1 MTEQA
6 DPLEQQNWQRRFF
19 TIWTGQAF
27 SILGSQLV
35 QFALVWYLTRETGSA
50 VVLTTATLVALLP
63 SIFLGPLAGSFVDRG
78 NRRRIMMIADSC
90 IALLTLTLAI
100 LFALDLVQIWH
111 IYVLM
116 FLRSLGGS
124 FHGPAMAAST
134 SLMVPKRHLPRIQG
148 INQMLGGGLNIIAA
162 PLGALLLELLPMQ
175 GVLAVDVVTALLAVT
190 PLFFFQVPQ
199 PPAPAA
205 GTEPTSFLQ
214 DFRAGFRY
222 VFEWKGLMI
231 ILFIA
236 TAINF
241 MLTPAGALTPL
252 LITQYFEGGVKD
264 LALFDA
270 VFSVG
275 VIAGGLV
282 LGAWG
287 GFKRQVATVLVGI
300 IGIGLFSFVVGVVPP
315 NAFLLAVASMFGV
328 GIAVPVT
335 NGSLGAI
342 FQTAVD
348 PNMQG
353 RVFTL
358 IGSFATA
365 ASPISLMLSGPLSDQ
380 FGVQTW
386 YMAGGLV
393 CVLIGAAGFFMRPV
407 MSVEKGHPRTQAAEA
422 ASAATAG

>member
-6 DPLEQQNWQRRFF
+6 DPIEQQNWQRRFF

-63 SIFLGPLAGSFVDRG
+63 SIFIGPLAGSFVDRG
-78 NRRRIMMIADSC
+78 NRRRIMMIADTS

-100 LFALDLVQIWH
+100 LFALDVVEIWH

-134 SLMVPKRHLPRIQG
+134 SLMVPKRHLARIQG

-175 GVLAVDVVTALLAVT
+175 GVLAVDVVTAMLAVL

-199 PPAPAA
+199 PEKLAA
-205 GTEPTSFLQ
+205 GAEPTSFWQ
-214 DFRAGFRY
+214 DFQAGFRY
-222 VFEWKGLMI
+222 VFQWKGLLI
-231 ILFIA
+231 ILLMA

-252 LITQYFEGGVKD
+252 LITKYFNGGVKD

-275 VIAGGLV
+275 VIVGGLV

-315 NAFLLAVASMFGV
+315 NAFLWAVASMFGV

-348 PNMQG
+348 PGMQG

-358 IGSFATA
+358 IGSVATA
-365 ASPISLMLSGPLSDQ
+365 ASPISLVLSGPLSDR
-380 FGVQTW
+380 FGVQAW

-393 CVLIGAAGFFMRPV
+393 CALIGVAGFFMRPL
-407 MSVEKGHPRTQAAEA
+407 MSVEKGHPSQQAAAPE
-422 ASAATAG
+422 AATAG

>member
-1 MTEQA
+1 MTSEVDA
-6 DPLEQQNWQRRFF
+6 LEQKNWQRRFF

-27 SILGSQLV
+27 SLLGSQLV
-35 QFALVWYLTRETGSA
+35 QFALVWYLTKQTGSA
-50 VVLTTATLVALLP
+50 TVLTTATLVALLP
-63 SIFLGPLAGSFVDRG
+63 SILIGPLAGSFVDRG
-78 NRRRIMMIADSC
+78 NRRRIMMLADTSIAVC
-90 IALLTLTLAI
+90 TLILAA
-100 LFALDLVQIWH
+100 LFAFDLVQIWH
-111 IYVLM
+111 IYALM

-134 SLMVPKRHLPRIQG
+134 SLMVPKRHLGRIQG
-148 INQMLGGGLNIIAA
+148 INQMLGGGLNVISA

-175 GVLAVDVVTALLAVT
+175 GVLAVDVVTAMLAVL

-199 PPAPAA
+199 PPKASPDAA
-205 GTEPTSFLQ
+205 PTSFWE
-214 DFRAGFRY
+214 DFRAGLRY
-222 VFEWKGLMI
+222 VFLWRGLLI
-231 ILFIA
+231 ILLMA

-252 LITQYFEGGVKD
+252 LITKYFNGGVKD

-275 VIAGGLV
+275 VIAGGLL

-300 IGIGLFSFVVGVVPP
+300 MGIGLFSFLVGVVPP
-315 NAFLLAVASMFGV
+315 TGLLWAVASMFGV
-328 GIAVPVT
+328 GLAVPIT

-342 FQTAVD
+342 FQTAVE
-348 PNMQG
+348 PGMQG

-358 IGSFATA
+358 IGSVATA
-365 ASPISLMLSGPLSDQ
+365 ASPFSLMLAGPLSDQ

-393 CVLIGAAGFFMRPV
+393 CVLIGVAGFFLPPV
-407 MSVEKGHPRTQAAEA
+407 MSVEEGHPSGKAV
-422 ASAATAG
+422 TAN

>member
-1 MTEQA
+1 M
-6 DPLEQQNWQRRFF
+6 L
-19 TIWTGQAF
+19 
-27 SILGSQLV
+27 
-35 QFALVWYLTRETGSA
+35 A
-50 VVLTTATLVALLP
+50 VV
-63 SIFLGPLAGSFVDRG
+63 
-78 NRRRIMMIADSC
+78 
-90 IALLTLTLAI
+90 
-100 LFALDLVQIWH
+100 
-111 IYVLM
+111 
-116 FLRSLGGS
+116 
-124 FHGPAMAAST
+124 
-134 SLMVPKRHLPRIQG
+134 
-148 INQMLGGGLNIIAA
+148 
-162 PLGALLLELLPMQ
+162 
-175 GVLAVDVVTALLAVT
+175 

-199 PPAPAA
+199 PPKPAA
-205 GTEPTSFLQ
+205 GAEPTSFWE

-222 VFEWKGLMI
+222 VFQWRGLLI
-231 ILFIA
+231 ILLMA

-275 VIAGGLV
+275 VIVGGLM

-300 IGIGLFSFVVGVVPP
+300 IGIGLFSFIVGVVPP
-315 NAFLLAVASMFGV
+315 SAFLLAVASMFGV

-358 IGSFATA
+358 IGSVATA
-365 ASPISLMLSGPLSDQ
+365 ASPISLVLSGPLSDQ
-380 FGVQTW
+380 FGVQSW

-393 CVLIGAAGFFMRPV
+393 CMLIGVLGFFLPAV
-407 MSVEKGHPRTQAAEA
+407 MSVEKGHPSQQPPATEP
-422 ASAATAG
+422 AATAG